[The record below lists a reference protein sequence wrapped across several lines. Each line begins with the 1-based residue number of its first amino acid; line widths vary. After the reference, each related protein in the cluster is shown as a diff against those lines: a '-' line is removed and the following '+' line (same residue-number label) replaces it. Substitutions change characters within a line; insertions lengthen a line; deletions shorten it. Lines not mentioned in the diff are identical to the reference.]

1 MKFWLKNLQL
11 GSGTELITIFNSF
24 KNKKEIIFTC
34 GSGVTAAILALG
46 AAIVKIDNVAVY
58 DGSWTEWASTKHLP
72 ISL

>member
-1 MKFWLKNLQL
+1 MNI
-11 GSGTELITIFNSF
+11 ITNRLSIVLLFMSLCINAQ
-24 KNKKEIIFTC
+24 NKKEIIFTC
-34 GSGVTAAILALG
+34 GSGITAAILALG